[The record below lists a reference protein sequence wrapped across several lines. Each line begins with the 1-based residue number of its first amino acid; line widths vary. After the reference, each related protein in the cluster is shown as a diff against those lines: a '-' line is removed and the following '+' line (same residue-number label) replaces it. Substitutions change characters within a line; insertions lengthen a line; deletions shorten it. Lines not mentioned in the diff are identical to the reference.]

1 MKKQHK
7 IAYIC
12 IAAAVALAMTVGMTL
27 AYLGSEDSKENK
39 VNVGVDKADISENF
53 PDVSIQTSGSNVF
66 PKQVKVKNT
75 GSVPCFVRAYVAFS
89 DSRIEAKSQLT
100 NGTLSYMS
108 LNDFKNS
115 LKTTASNDW
124 NYVDSGDEKIKGY
137 FYYTKAVNPGE
148 ETNYLIQRVKTTYET
163 SNVDEISDFEVI
175 VYTETVQT
183 TEIDSTGTVYTDAQ
197 WRDAW
202 ESFLRVPA
210 AP

>member
-27 AYLGSEDSKENK
+27 AYLGDQKSKENK
-39 VNVGVDKADISENF
+39 VNVGVDKAQVSEYF
-53 PDVSIQTSGSNVF
+53 PEVSIQTSGSNVF

-89 DSRIEAKSQLT
+89 DSRIEAKSQVT
-100 NGTLSYMS
+100 NGTLDYMS
-108 LNDFKNS
+108 FSYFKSTLETND
-115 LKTTASNDW
+115 SNDW
-124 NYVDSGDEKIKGY
+124 TFVSSGDDKIKGY
-137 FYYTKAVNPGE
+137 FYYTKAVNPGD
-148 ETNYLIQRVKTTYET
+148 ETKYLIQSVKTTYET

-183 TEIDSTGTVYTDAQ
+183 TEINAYGTVYGDDD
-197 WRDAW
+197 WMDAW
-202 ESFLRVPA
+202 KSFLRVPTT
-210 AP
+210 